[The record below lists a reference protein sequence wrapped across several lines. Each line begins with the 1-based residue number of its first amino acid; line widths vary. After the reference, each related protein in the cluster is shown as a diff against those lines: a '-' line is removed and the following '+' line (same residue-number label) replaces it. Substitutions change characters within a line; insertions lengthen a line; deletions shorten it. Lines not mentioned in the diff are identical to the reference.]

1 MSNTLEGKCQ
11 PRQILEGLFCMNANA
26 RHLPD
31 LPVLYSFRR
40 CPYAMRA
47 RLGLVA
53 SQIQVELREIL
64 LRDKPEHML
73 ALSPK
78 GTVPVLWLP
87 DGAVIDESL
96 DVMLW
101 ALKKNDPQ
109 GWLQLSD
116 LEAEQARQLV
126 AQLDGPFKHHL
137 DRYKYSNRYD
147 NCDPQEHLEAC
158 LLILNQWNE
167 RLSRHAFLMGDQAK
181 YVDYALLPF
190 VRQFRIAD
198 PAFFDQ
204 EARLVHVRRWLNNYF
219 ESSLFRAIMPKYSQ
233 WSPDDPAILFPSA

>member
-1 MSNTLEGKCQ
+1 M
-11 PRQILEGLFCMNANA
+11 ANV
-26 RHLPD
+26 RHLPN

-53 SQIQVELREIL
+53 SQTKVELREIL

-73 ALSPK
+73 TLSPK

-87 DGAVIDESL
+87 DGSVIDESI

-101 ALKKNDPQ
+101 ALRQRDPL
-109 GWLQLSD
+109 GWLD
-116 LEAEQARQLV
+116 LTAEQRVEADELV

-137 DRYKYSNRYD
+137 DRYKYSNRYE
-147 NCDPQEHLEAC
+147 NCDSQEHLEAC
-158 LLILNQWNE
+158 LSILDQWNE
-167 RLSRHAFLMGDQAK
+167 RLRGHSYLLGAHAK

-198 PAFFDQ
+198 PLFFDQ
-204 EARLVHVRRWLNNYF
+204 AQRLACVRSWLNRYL
-219 ESSLFRAIMPKYSQ
+219 ESSFYNAIMPKFPQ
-233 WSPDDPAILFPSA
+233 WTPGNLPVVFPSA